1 MKIILFVPLLLLLVL
16 TPAFGQLLGDKTG
29 LVTRFDVQT
38 SGYTY
43 EIQTVSNFDV
53 TDHEF
58 DKDEKRLTIFVKSGL
73 ENNLGEVIIP
83 KILLG
88 GNFTFYLND
97 LEFNPKIKSNEK
109 ISFVTLNFTGLG
121 DNKIDIIATEALVG
135 VKEQSKNID
144 VPNDKTGGCLIATA
158 TYGSELAPQ
167 VQQLRELRD
176 NSLLHTESGTA
187 FMESFNPIYY
197 SFSPI
202 IADYERENL
211 IFKEIVKVTL
221 TPMLTSLSILNYVD
235 MDSESSVLGYGIG
248 IIALNILMYLGLPAI
263 SLVSLR
269 KFY

>member
-58 DKDEKRLTIFVKSGL
+58 DKDEKRLTIFIKSGL
-73 ENNLGEVIIP
+73 ENNLGEVIVP

-121 DNKIDIIATEALVG
+121 NNKIDIIATEALVG
-135 VKEQSKNID
+135 VKEQSTNVD
-144 VPNDKTGGCLIATA
+144 VPNDEIGGCLIATA

-176 NSLLHTESGTA
+176 NSLLNTKSGTA
-187 FMESFNPIYY
+187 FMESFNKIYY

-202 IADYERENL
+202 IADYERENSV
-211 IFKEIVKVTL
+211 FKEAVKLTL
-221 TPMLTSLSILNYVD
+221 TPMLTSLSILNYTD

-248 IIALNILMYLGLPAI
+248 IITLNILMYLGLPAI
-263 SLVSLR
+263 GLISLR

>member
-1 MKIILFVPLLLLLVL
+1 MKIILLVPLLLLLVF

-38 SGYTY
+38 SGYAY

-58 DKDEKRLTIFVKSGL
+58 DKDEKRLTIFIKSGL

-235 MDSESSVLGYGIG
+235 MDSESSMLGYGIG
-248 IIALNILMYLGLPAI
+248 IITLNILMYLGLPAI

-269 KFY
+269 KLY